1 MELDYAASIH
11 AGAAKLGIGAR
22 KVRTRLP
29 FDRMPDDPVAEPAP
43 PTAAVPNPLVDPNLT
58 KSLTADYEAL
68 KNDLEQA
75 TEFAAELQKELA
87 GSKNDAAHFKQ
98 VFEKTQRDLAQ
109 LQDGIVA
116 LRKERHALANEAM
129 RATALDLKLKTIAH
143 ERDSLLE
150 SLAETQRREEE
161 LVALIKTRDAQVA
174 ELTMQLMMLKEEL
187 REVKQ
192 RVLAAQTAPRV
203 MKSAAAERVDE

>member
-1 MELDYAASIH
+1 
-11 AGAAKLGIGAR
+11 
-22 KVRTRLP
+22 
-29 FDRMPDDPVAEPAP
+29 MPDDSVAEPALP
-43 PTAAVPNPLVDPNLT
+43 ATAEPNPFVDPNLSR
-58 KSLTADYEAL
+58 SLSADYEAL

-75 TEFAAELQKELA
+75 NEFAADLQKELA
-87 GSKNDAAHFKQ
+87 GSKNDVAHFRQ

-116 LRKERHALANEAM
+116 LRKERHKLANEAM
-129 RATALDLKLKTIAH
+129 RAMALDLKLKTIAH

-150 SLAETQRREEE
+150 SLGESQRREEE

-187 REVKQ
+187 REAKRRTQAV
-192 RVLAAQTAPRV
+192 QTAPRV
-203 MKSAAAERVDE
+203 VKSAAAERLNE

>member
-1 MELDYAASIH
+1 
-11 AGAAKLGIGAR
+11 
-22 KVRTRLP
+22 
-29 FDRMPDDPVAEPAP
+29 MPDEPVAEPAP
-43 PTAAVPNPLVDPNLT
+43 SAAVVPNPLVDPNLT
-58 KSLTADYEAL
+58 RSLVADYEAL

-75 TEFAAELQKELA
+75 NEFAGDLQKELA

-116 LRKERHALANEAM
+116 LRKERHSLANEAM
-129 RATALDLKLKTIAH
+129 RATALDLKLKTLTH

-150 SLAETQRREEE
+150 SLGESQRREEE
-161 LVALIKTRDAQVA
+161 LAALVKTRDTQVA

-187 REVKQ
+187 REARQ
-192 RVLAAQTAPRV
+192 RNSAPPTPRGL
-203 MKSAAAERVDE
+203 KSAAAERLND

>member
-1 MELDYAASIH
+1 ME
-11 AGAAKLGIGAR
+11 
-22 KVRTRLP
+22 
-29 FDRMPDDPVAEPAP
+29 
-43 PTAAVPNPLVDPNLT
+43 PNPLVDPNLT
-58 KSLTADYEAL
+58 KSLSADYEAL

-75 TEFAAELQKELA
+75 NEFAADLQKELA

-98 VFEKTQRDLAQ
+98 VFEKTQRDLAH

-116 LRKERHALANEAM
+116 LRKERHTLANEAM

-150 SLAETQRREEE
+150 SLGETQRREEE
-161 LVALIKTRDAQVA
+161 LVALVKTRDTQVA

-187 REVKQ
+187 REAKRRTHV
-192 RVLAAQTAPRV
+192 VQTAPRV
-203 MKSAAAERVDE
+203 VKSAAAERVNE